1 MLYVDDILEDRKP
14 SSAMGWAFQQQ
25 ALLTTKEEIWQ
36 MKRRLQG
43 AFQGRSRQNWA
54 LLTIFAEKVQ
64 LLKQSICHIVSICVH
79 QHSFS
84 WRPDLVMR

>member
-1 MLYVDDILEDRKP
+1 
-14 SSAMGWAFQQQ
+14 MGWAFQQQ
-25 ALLTTKEEIWQ
+25 ALLTRKEEIRQ

-54 LLTIFAEKVQ
+54 LLTISAEKIQ
-64 LLKQSICHIVSICVH
+64 LLKQSICHIVIIYVH

-84 WRPDLVMR
+84 WRLELVMR